1 MNDAKSDIRRIIQ
14 ELAGQR
20 QPVTLICKVTSV
32 NESKCEVEPLD
43 GALLKD
49 VRLNA
54 SVDQFN
60 GLRITPKKDSYV
72 LVTMLSETDAFVS
85 MYSDIDKIEFDGA
98 GGIKVEIKDDH
109 ISLKN
114 DKTSLKDEVDDLLDT
129 LINAKI
135 ATPAGL
141 GLFNGDVI
149 TKLTQIKT
157 NLNNLLED

>member
-1 MNDAKSDIRRIIQ
+1 MDAKSDIRRIIQ

-20 QPVTLICKVTSV
+20 QPVTLICKVTRV
-32 NESKCEVEPLD
+32 NGSKCDVEPLD

-54 SVDQFN
+54 SVEQFN
-60 GLRITPKKDSYV
+60 GLRITPKMDSYV
-72 LVTMLSETDAFVS
+72 LVTMLSENDGYVS

-98 GGIKVEIKDDH
+98 GGLKVEIKDDH

-114 DKTSLKDEVDDLLDT
+114 DKTSLKDEVTSLLDT
-129 LINAKI
+129 LMQAQI

-141 GLFNGDVI
+141 GVFNGDVI
-149 TKLTQIKT
+149 AKLTQIKT
-157 NLNNLLED
+157 NLINLLK

>member
-1 MNDAKSDIRRIIQ
+1 MNDAKSEIRRMIQ

-32 NESKCEVEPLD
+32 NGSKCDVEPLD
-43 GALLKD
+43 GANLKD

-72 LVTMLSETDAFVS
+72 LVTMLSETDAYVS

-98 GGIKVEIKDDH
+98 GGLKVEIKDDH

-114 DKTSLKDEVDDLLDT
+114 DKTSLKDEVTSLLDT
-129 LINAKI
+129 LMQAQI

-141 GLFNGDVI
+141 GVFNGDVI
-149 TKLTQIKT
+149 AKLSQIKT
-157 NLNNLLED
+157 NLINLLK